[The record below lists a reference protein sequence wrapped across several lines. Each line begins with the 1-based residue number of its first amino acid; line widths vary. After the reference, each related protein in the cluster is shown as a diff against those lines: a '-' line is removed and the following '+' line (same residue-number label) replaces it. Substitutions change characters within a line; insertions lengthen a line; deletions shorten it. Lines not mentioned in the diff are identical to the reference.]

1 MYSCCL
7 PMSQNSLKIY
17 IFFSKFGQ
25 NQEMALSKTYLAPI
39 LKQYNISF
47 FVFWNM
53 VVISVH
59 IYGVEI
65 IY

>member
-1 MYSCCL
+1 
-7 PMSQNSLKIY
+7 MSQNSLKNSFGKY
-17 IFFSKFGQ
+17 TFFSNFGQ
-25 NQEMALSKTYLAPI
+25 NREMTLSKTYLAAI
-39 LKQYNISF
+39 LKQYNI